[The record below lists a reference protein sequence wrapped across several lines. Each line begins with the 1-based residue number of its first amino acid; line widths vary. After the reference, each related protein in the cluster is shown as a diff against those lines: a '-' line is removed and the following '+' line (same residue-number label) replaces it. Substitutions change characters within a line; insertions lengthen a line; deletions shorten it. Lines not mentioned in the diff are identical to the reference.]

1 MVDAIIIVLVIILLF
16 FALKGS
22 LKHFKGE
29 SPCCG
34 GGSGDSG
41 KAKTKFLD
49 GPVIGRKTLTIEGM
63 HCEHCVNVYF
73 RSVKRPKYVSSE
85 NHPVSCTGQS
95 FPFTNTL
102 RLPCSLTNCSTTQ
115 SRRSTPFSASISF
128 SVTYGKKSCVLQLA
142 AVPHLSPRRIHQSDL
157 DGLRVLCA

>member
-34 GGSGDSG
+34 GGSGNSG

-49 GPVIGRKTLTIEGM
+49 GIFVKSADFEQLLLGDVG
-63 HCEHCVNVYF
+63 NVF
-73 RSVKRPKYVSSE
+73 DGGKACIDQSIVSI
-85 NHPVSCTGQS
+85 V
-95 FPFTNTL
+95 
-102 RLPCSLTNCSTTQ
+102 
-115 SRRSTPFSASISF
+115 
-128 SVTYGKKSCVLQLA
+128 
-142 AVPHLSPRRIHQSDL
+142 
-157 DGLRVLCA
+157 